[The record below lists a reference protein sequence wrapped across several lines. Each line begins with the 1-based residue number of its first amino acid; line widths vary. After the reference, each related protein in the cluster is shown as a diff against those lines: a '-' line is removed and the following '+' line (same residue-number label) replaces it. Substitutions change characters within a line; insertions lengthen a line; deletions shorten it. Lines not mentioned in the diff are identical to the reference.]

1 MKKAE
6 KIPQR
11 KKINK
16 TPSQL
21 SDGSNGGQIDNVK
34 TQMSKAIIAHQAGR
48 LAEAEA
54 IYNQVLTTNPNHP
67 KALNLLGTIA
77 VATDNI
83 ETGIDLISRSIAI
96 DTNDSDA
103 HTNLGCALIL
113 LERHNEAIEQFDQA
127 LSLNPDSHT
136 TLSNRGI
143 CLRHIGQIHDSI
155 NCFRRA
161 IMLKPDLAIAHHNLS
176 FALLNNC
183 QEKEGLAEFEWRW
196 QNPMFDFKMRNF
208 SKPMWDG
215 CTNLNDKTL
224 LLWPEQGPGDMIIW
238 ASRLK
243 EIISQTKHCV
253 LKIYPKLLP
262 LFERSFPNATFEI
275 DGEVLDVEHKNSNKI
290 NFDFHLPMGS
300 LFLHLQP
307 TPTLPIEAYILPDP
321 KRVTFWKER
330 LTELGPGPY
339 IGISWTSG
347 LKTPS
352 RMHNYT
358 LIDDWGPVFQSSAQF
373 INIQFGDYQ
382 NDLDQAHKMFG
393 IDIHTFEDLD
403 VFDNLDDFAA
413 LTKALDLV
421 ISVSTIAAPL
431 AASVGTPTWLISWK
445 HSPWNNLLLSARGP
459 NVTYFERN
467 TNENWS
473 AVFESIAKQLQNTFN
488 LPISSKI
495 NGRSNSLS
503 IDEAVKK
510 FSDGRVAEAEEICRS
525 ALEINPKNP
534 HALCLLGTIAY
545 SVGQSEEALDLTKK
559 AITLKPDF
567 ASAHANLGIIL
578 KSNGQV
584 KEALNS
590 IDYALKLNP
599 ILTDAI
605 NTKGVILETLGDL
618 DEAVICFQECL
629 KLKPDSAEAYNNMG
643 NVHLKRD
650 QLKEAMNNYQKALDI
665 NPNYDKAQENMGLVL
680 QKTEDFIEAI
690 QSYVQAISKNPN
702 YFDNHNGLGSLLLD
716 IGELDEAIASFQR
729 AITLAPNHSTAAHNY
744 LFALLYIPGLDNSQ
758 LFDEYCRLIHPN
770 SPVQENKSAG
780 IFVDS
785 SSSNVGL
792 GHITPK
798 REKRLRI
805 GYVSSDFHNH
815 PVGNNVL
822 PLITNHDQKAFEV
835 FCYANLQRS
844 DEITKKIK
852 SHSNHWRKING
863 LSDEQVAQKIKDD
876 KIHILILLGGHF
888 DKNRP
893 NIATHRASPIQ
904 VSMHGGTTT
913 ALEAM
918 DYWMTDALLHP
929 PDTDPNIAEKF
940 TETLCRLPNFY
951 AYPCPENTPA
961 VSALPA
967 DKNDFIT
974 FASFNKPCKMND
986 EVLDLWSQVL
996 LAVPQSHLI
1005 LKFRNFFASPLI
1017 KQKIET
1023 RFEINGIDPQRINTL
1038 SSADNMHDHLANYH
1052 QADIALDTFPFAGAT
1067 TTFQALW
1074 MGVPVISL
1082 LGDRFIS
1089 RAGGVISLQAG
1100 LKETIA
1106 TNKDEFIE
1114 KAIVLA
1120 GDKTNLR
1127 KTRKTLRQKLIDSP
1141 LCNGPTYAR
1150 NAENAFQS
1158 MWAAHLKKE

>member
-1 MKKAE
+1 MKGVQAHQAAQFDE
-6 KIPQR
+6 AR
-11 KKINK
+11 AAY
-16 TPSQL
+16 QL
-21 SDGSNGGQIDNVK
+21 ILDNSPDHADANHLLGV
-34 TQMSKAIIAHQAGR
+34 IAHQLGEHSKAVQFIDRAIKTNNTAAPFHNNMGNAQRALGNLENAADSYSQALTIQPDDTGTLSNLGLALTELGR
-48 LAEAEA
+48 SEEAIDYYRKALQIDPNILETNMRLGILLDEQGHVDDAIKYFKQAIIIKPDDADIYNFLAIALYKKKQFSEAEA
-54 IYNQVLTTNPNHP
+54 SIKMAISINPNEANHHSY
-67 KALNLLGTIA
+67 LSTIQ
-77 VATDNI
+77 
-83 ETGIDLISRSIAI
+83 
-96 DTNDSDA
+96 
-103 HTNLGCALIL
+103 
-113 LERHNEAIEQFDQA
+113 LEMKNPEGANKSCHMA
-127 LSLNPDSHT
+127 LSLNNQDILAHNNLGVSLVEMDRKEEAENSFRNALNIDPDYIES
-136 TLSNRGI
+136 LSN
-143 CLRHIGQIHDSI
+143 
-155 NCFRRA
+155 
-161 IMLKPDLAIAHHNLS
+161 
-176 FALLNNC
+176 
-183 QEKEGLAEFEWRW
+183 
-196 QNPMFDFKMRNF
+196 
-208 SKPMWDG
+208 
-215 CTNLNDKTL
+215 
-224 LLWPEQGPGDMIIW
+224 
-238 ASRLK
+238 
-243 EIISQTKHCV
+243 
-253 LKIYPKLLP
+253 
-262 LFERSFPNATFEI
+262 
-275 DGEVLDVEHKNSNKI
+275 
-290 NFDFHLPMGS
+290 
-300 LFLHLQP
+300 
-307 TPTLPIEAYILPDP
+307 
-321 KRVTFWKER
+321 
-330 LTELGPGPY
+330 LGY
-339 IGISWTSG
+339 
-347 LKTPS
+347 
-352 RMHNYT
+352 
-358 LIDDWGPVFQSSAQF
+358 
-373 INIQFGDYQ
+373 
-382 NDLDQAHKMFG
+382 
-393 IDIHTFEDLD
+393 
-403 VFDNLDDFAA
+403 
-413 LTKALDLV
+413 
-421 ISVSTIAAPL
+421 
-431 AASVGTPTWLISWK
+431 
-445 HSPWNNLLLSARGP
+445 
-459 NVTYFERN
+459 
-467 TNENWS
+467 
-473 AVFESIAKQLQNTFN
+473 
-488 LPISSKI
+488 
-495 NGRSNSLS
+495 
-503 IDEAVKK
+503 
-510 FSDGRVAEAEEICRS
+510 
-525 ALEINPKNP
+525 
-534 HALCLLGTIAY
+534 
-545 SVGQSEEALDLTKK
+545 
-559 AITLKPDF
+559 
-567 ASAHANLGIIL
+567 
-578 KSNGQV
+578 
-584 KEALNS
+584 
-590 IDYALKLNP
+590 
-599 ILTDAI
+599 
-605 NTKGVILETLGDL
+605 
-618 DEAVICFQECL
+618 
-629 KLKPDSAEAYNNMG
+629 
-643 NVHLKRD
+643 
-650 QLKEAMNNYQKALDI
+650 
-665 NPNYDKAQENMGLVL
+665 
-680 QKTEDFIEAI
+680 
-690 QSYVQAISKNPN
+690 
-702 YFDNHNGLGSLLLD
+702 LLLD

-1074 MGVPVISL
+1074 MGVPVITL
-1082 LGDRFIS
+1082 WGNRHAS
-1089 RAGGVISLQAG
+1089 RVGGSIL
-1100 LKETIA
+1100 
-1106 TNKDEFIE
+1106 
-1114 KAIVLA
+1114 
-1120 GDKTNLR
+1120 TNLSLSNLVADS
-1127 KTRKTLRQKLIDSP
+1127 KEDYIKVASKL
-1141 LCNGPTYAR
+1141 
-1150 NAENAFQS
+1150 AENPDKINQIRHHLREKLTSSSYCDPLAFS
-1158 MWAAHLKKE
+1158 KKMEAAYFEMWNQWSKSQ